1 MGDIFCGCFLGFGGG
16 FIVVVI
22 LDFFYRRQAN
32 KQEIKTRGHIINGK
46 IFGGANNTST
56 NERIYICKETTAVSL
71 SIFKVVFPNS
81 ERLKPFLGN
90 C

>member
-1 MGDIFCGCFLGFGGG
+1 MDVFWVLVGVSLLLLFWI
-16 FIVVVI
+16 
-22 LDFFYRRQAN
+22 FFYRRQAN